1 MAVATISSKGQVT
14 LPKEVRDRL
23 RLGVGEKLDFRVD
36 EASRTMTIVPLNKSV
51 DDVFGILRSSRE
63 ERAASVADM
72 DEAIRRRLRKEQQ

>member
-1 MAVATISSKGQVT
+1 MAVAAISRKGQVT

-36 EASRTMTIVPLNKSV
+36 EASRTATIVPLNKSV

-63 ERAASVADM
+63 ERATSVADM
-72 DEAIRRRLRKEQQ
+72 DEAIRRRLRKEQL